1 MGTILPPLHE
11 CNLFKMDFLETNET
25 MIYLAIFRHKSRPT
39 YESGGTG
46 DNTWRIIPE

>member
-1 MGTILPPLHE
+1 MGTILLPLYK
-11 CNLFKMDFLETNET
+11 CNLFKMDFPETNET
-25 MIYLAIFRHKSRPT
+25 MIYLAIFRHESRPT